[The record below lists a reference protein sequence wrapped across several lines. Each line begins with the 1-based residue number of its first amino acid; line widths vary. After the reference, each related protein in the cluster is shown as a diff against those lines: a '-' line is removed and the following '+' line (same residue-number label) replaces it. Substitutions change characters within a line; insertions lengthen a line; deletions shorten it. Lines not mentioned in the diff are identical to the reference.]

1 MGSSPLARGPR
12 TGTAGSQCPQRIIPA
27 RAGSTSSGSVRIVR
41 DRDHPRSRGVH
52 LRSIT
57 GRQSMTG
64 SSPLARGPHQLPRS
78 AGRIDGIIPARAGST
93 QPVCG
98 TQKSGQD
105 HPRSRGV
112 HIRRLRCAVYQQGSS
127 PLARGPLSMIL
138 LSHSPTRI
146 IPARAGSTV
155 QTQNGRE
162 KFKDHPRSR
171 GVHIGWKNV
180 CWIY

>member
-1 MGSSPLARGPR
+1 MLWIGLGSSPLARGPLR
-12 TGTAGSQCPQRIIPA
+12 PDPSGSSEIGIIPA
-27 RAGSTSSGSVRIVR
+27 RAGSTIPPTSACWSAQ
-41 DRDHPRSRGVH
+41 DHPRSRGVH
-52 LRSIT
+52 ILR
-57 GRQSMTG
+57 G

>member
-1 MGSSPLARGPR
+1 
-12 TGTAGSQCPQRIIPA
+12 
-27 RAGSTSSGSVRIVR
+27 
-41 DRDHPRSRGVH
+41 
-52 LRSIT
+52 
-57 GRQSMTG
+57 MTG

-146 IPARAGSTV
+146 IPARAGSTLGGKMFV
-155 QTQNGRE
+155 GYIE
-162 KFKDHPRSR
+162 DHPRSR
-171 GVHIGWKNV
+171 GVHLHPFLLPPFCLGSSPLARGPLLCFLFAFLQLRIIPARAGSTTSPV
-180 CWIY
+180 TTSRTAEDHPRSRGVHLSYISG